1 MNIPTHLSHLHSD
14 FHSGRDVKNNF
25 SRVAMGGNIWSW
37 EIAAV
42 LLSCCSL
49 ARRYHHHCRSLYNGL
64 DVNSWK
70 FYYLFLSKTISG
82 LDIQGMFPTGANGSI
97 GNNNIRANEYH
108 IGANSKWCELLQDGC
123 SLRLEDRIRL
133 CIPVGRW
140 WQTVGKRLGHS
151 CDAITTVIHC
161 LPDPQRSQ
169 KVQITACGSGVR
181 LPTPFAL
188 TGSGQ
193 HFI

>member
-1 MNIPTHLSHLHSD
+1 
-14 FHSGRDVKNNF
+14 
-25 SRVAMGGNIWSW
+25 MGGNIWSW

-82 LDIQGMFPTGANGSI
+82 LDIQG
-97 GNNNIRANEYH
+97 
-108 IGANSKWCELLQDGC
+108 ANSKWCELLQDGC

-133 CIPVGRW
+133 CIPVGR
-140 WQTVGKRLGHS
+140 
-151 CDAITTVIHC
+151 
-161 LPDPQRSQ
+161 
-169 KVQITACGSGVR
+169 
-181 LPTPFAL
+181 
-188 TGSGQ
+188 
-193 HFI
+193 